1 MKIPEIKRLVE
12 HCTIEQLMAAEE
24 SLINEEQPAIEVN
37 GADEG
42 EQLTHVFAAIYIINK
57 INDDGVDFKT
67 ALRDYTSKVRESIS

>member
-12 HCTIEQLMAAEE
+12 NYTIEDLIAAEE
-24 SLINEEQPAIEVN
+24 ALINEEESTIEIN

-42 EQLTHVFAAIYIINK
+42 EKLTHVFAAIYIINK
-57 INDDGVDFKT
+57 IKDDNVDFKA